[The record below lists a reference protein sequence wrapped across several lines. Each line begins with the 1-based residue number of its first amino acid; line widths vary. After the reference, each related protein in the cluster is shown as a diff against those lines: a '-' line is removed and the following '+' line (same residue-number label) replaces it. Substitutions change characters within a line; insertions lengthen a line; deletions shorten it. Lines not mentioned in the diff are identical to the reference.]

1 MKELIDVFYIV
12 GILKISD
19 DYLKMICLVFFNVCS
34 KEIFFFNKGSMIAL
48 CGYFAKVPSYPACG
62 LACHMQPAWLA
73 L

>member
-34 KEIFFFNKGSMIAL
+34 KEIFFF
-48 CGYFAKVPSYPACG
+48 
-62 LACHMQPAWLA
+62 
-73 L
+73 